1 MGACVKKWP
10 LFLAFA
16 ADNQHH
22 TDKTMKGTAMYTSPS
37 SRMSG
42 ASAYQQVG
50 VNSQV
55 MGASP
60 HGLISLLFA
69 ELRKCLVGAKAAM
82 QSKDVP
88 VKVRLM
94 AKSARLIDEGFDFDL
109 IDAHYY
115 YPDGVAAAIL
125 ARKLGKPFVVTA
137 RGTDLNLIPQYAY
150 PRRLIVETADQA
162 AASIGVCRALI
173 PLKTQCRAL

>member
-1 MGACVKKWP
+1 
-10 LFLAFA
+10 
-16 ADNQHH
+16 
-22 TDKTMKGTAMYTSPS
+22 MKGTAMYTSPS

-94 AKSARLIDEGFDFDL
+94 AKSARLIDEGLMSSLDVQAGGELAGNLHRLYSYSLMRLTQANVSNDVAMVDEVL
-109 IDAHYY
+109 GLLA
-115 YPDGVAAAIL
+115 PVMDGWDEI
-125 ARKLGKPFVVTA
+125 GKQM
-137 RGTDLNLIPQYAY
+137 RG
-150 PRRLIVETADQA
+150 
-162 AASIGVCRALI
+162 
-173 PLKTQCRAL
+173 